1 MPRLSLLLLLLSFTF
16 FTACTEENK
25 EIFEA
30 QACLDRAT
38 PATAMSCAEKVS
50 GKNNQRAYV
59 ITCGARFLARGLDEQ
74 KIAAALEEISD
85 DTGGTDPT
93 STAIANLAVMDDF
106 ENPTNFD
113 QAFADETLRVCQL
126 TGSDGLSALASFS
139 SVATTVGA
147 LSTAQACID
156 GSGDGYEVDVNCIT
170 AELDSAGDTDAT
182 SLGAT
187 ARANQELWCGENGI
201 FKDETF
207 CFDVNAAVGAGGTD
221 DDIGDALL
229 AGIAND
235 ND

>member
-113 QAFADETLRVCQL
+113 QAFAD
-126 TGSDGLSALASFS
+126 
-139 SVATTVGA
+139 
-147 LSTAQACID
+147 
-156 GSGDGYEVDVNCIT
+156 GSGPFSCCSDPTNA
-170 AELDSAGDTDAT
+170 AELAQLYKHNLN
-182 SLGAT
+182 SLVDF
-187 ARANQELWCGENGI
+187 R
-201 FKDETF
+201 F
-207 CFDVNAAVGAGGTD
+207 V
-221 DDIGDALL
+221 
-229 AGIAND
+229 
-235 ND
+235 